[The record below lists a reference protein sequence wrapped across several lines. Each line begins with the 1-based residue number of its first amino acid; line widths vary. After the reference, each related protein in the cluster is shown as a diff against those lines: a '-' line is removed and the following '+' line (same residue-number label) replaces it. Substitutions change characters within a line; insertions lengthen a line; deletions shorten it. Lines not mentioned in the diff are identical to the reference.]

1 MPEQATILLVED
13 EANVLKMLERF
24 LSPSYRCLA
33 ATNGKDALEIL
44 KTEKEIDIVVTDV
57 RMPVMDGIQLIR
69 ALKRIRPHMP
79 AIAMTAYGSEET
91 AVEALRAGA
100 TNYLRK
106 PFKTQE
112 FLSIVRKAIEVAQAR
127 RGKAVSLG
135 YLREAT

>member
-1 MPEQATILLVED
+1 MAPEQATILLVED

-24 LSPSYRCLA
+24 LAPTYRCHS
-33 ATNGKDALEIL
+33 ATNGKDALEVL
-44 KTEKEIDIVVTDV
+44 KNEREIDLVVTDV
-57 RMPVMDGIQLIR
+57 RMPGMDGIQLIR
-69 ALKRIRPHMP
+69 AVRRLRPYMP

-112 FLSIVRKAIEVAQAR
+112 FLAVVRQCIELAQAR
-127 RGKAVSLG
+127 RGKTASLS
-135 YLREAT
+135 Y